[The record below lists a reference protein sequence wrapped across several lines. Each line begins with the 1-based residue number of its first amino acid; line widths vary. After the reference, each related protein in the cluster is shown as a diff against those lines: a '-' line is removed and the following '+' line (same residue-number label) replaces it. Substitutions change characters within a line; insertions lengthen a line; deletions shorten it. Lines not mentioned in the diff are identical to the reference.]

1 MDNILGIAM
10 SLCFPKQINV
20 GFHSYIASQI
30 GFHFLGYLKT
40 LHTTDLEAL
49 GEETP
54 NPSAELLPLHL
65 ETFYGSGSHDEWIV
79 M

>member
-30 GFHFLGYLKT
+30 GFHFLKVPEDIA
-40 LHTTDLEAL
+40 H
-49 GEETP
+49 
-54 NPSAELLPLHL
+54 N
-65 ETFYGSGSHDEWIV
+65 
-79 M
+79 